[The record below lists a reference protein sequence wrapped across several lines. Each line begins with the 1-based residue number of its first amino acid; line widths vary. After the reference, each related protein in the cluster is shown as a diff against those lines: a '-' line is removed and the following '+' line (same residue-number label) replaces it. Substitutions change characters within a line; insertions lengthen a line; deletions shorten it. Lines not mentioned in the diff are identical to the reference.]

1 MLVACQSFL
10 DWSAKMA
17 TATPMDIEQISSQLH
32 ARRNTIVSEIR
43 AHEHNIEEE
52 DNFTLTN
59 DSGEAGDRAE
69 MDLQSD
75 TDIAM
80 LGQEYAELRDLD
92 GALARLENGTYGSCT
107 DCGEP
112 IPVERLRAQIT
123 AQRCLP
129 CQIKEDK
136 RHALEHGASL

>member
-1 MLVACQSFL
+1 MTA
-10 DWSAKMA
+10 
-17 TATPMDIEQISSQLH
+17 ATPMDIEQISSQLQ
-32 ARRNTIVSEIR
+32 ARRNTILSEIR
-43 AHEHNIEEE
+43 THEHNIEEE
-52 DNFTLTN
+52 DNFTSIN

-92 GALARLENGTYGSCT
+92 SALSRVENGTYGNCM

-136 RHALEHGASL
+136 RHARQHGASL